1 VNTDVETFLIL
12 IPIFLGSMTLHE
24 IAHGY
29 VAYRLGDSTAKLLG
43 RLSPNPMVHLDPLGT
58 AMFAITY
65 FSGSFLFGWAK
76 PVPVDPRNLRGHVQR
91 SMALIG
97 AAGPLMNFVLATLF
111 AIPLAH
117 GSYSLTVTKVLY
129 YAFAVNVVLG
139 VFNLL
144 PVPPLDGSRIVGGF
158 MDRTTYLRWA
168 ALDQY
173 GMIVVLCLLVLPVF
187 RTQFLILLQGGTEHV
202 ADAIHLI
209 VGGQQIPTPI

>member
-1 VNTDVETFLIL
+1 VSPDVETFLIL
-12 IPIFLGSMTLHE
+12 VPIFLGSMTLHE

-29 VAYRLGDSTAKLLG
+29 VAYRLGDPTAKMLG
-43 RLSPNPMVHLDPLGT
+43 RLSPNPIVHMDPLGT
-58 AMFAITY
+58 AMFAISY
-65 FSGSFLFGWAK
+65 FGGGFLFGWAK

-97 AAGPLMNFVLATLF
+97 AAGPITNFILATLF

-129 YAFAVNVVLG
+129 YAFAVNIVLG

-158 MDRTTYLRWA
+158 MNRTTYLKWA

-173 GMIVVLCLLVLPVF
+173 GMIVVLSLFLLF
-187 RTQFLILLQGGTEHV
+187 STQFTILLKGGTEHV